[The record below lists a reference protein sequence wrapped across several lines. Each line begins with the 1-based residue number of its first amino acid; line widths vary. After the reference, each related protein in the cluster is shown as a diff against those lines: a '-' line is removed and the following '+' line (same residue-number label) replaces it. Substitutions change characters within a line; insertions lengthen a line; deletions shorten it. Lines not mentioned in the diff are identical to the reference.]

1 MNTTESRDQISQ
13 ISARVIAEVIKSA
26 GAKTLL
32 VEVADNL
39 INSWE
44 EMGGIRARLAPPIRR
59 IVSKCLRPG
68 RNGSRGNISAD
79 MGKLLTT
86 WARKVNADHAGDPVC
101 HAETRGEAIH
111 TFLANTDFGEIRE
124 MVENSEECAL
134 KTVEAFNENLWK
146 YPAKVGSILGTLLAA
161 ANTGIRSTREV
172 LRPVEK
178 NVSPDLLADL
188 LLSLLKGL
196 NAKEVANLVNSLC
209 ELTRRFHTGSSLL
222 ARGGKPLFQIYLTEL
237 LEEALPTIDPVLLG
251 KAKIALAED
260 SGAIASALADALSR
274 NPDLLLEMVSSYGAV
289 KTPLITGA
297 SRKVRLFEEV
307 DQGQLAD
314 AVSRGLSDLDTYEI
328 SELINAAIRIVNRVH
343 EERPDVI
350 SSLLSSVVNS
360 INTAEI
366 KTASEWIIPEI
377 TEVLRPVTSEV
388 APSLI
393 RGLSEI
399 LAPEDGFETDEHEEA
414 FKTLQVRLGVT
425 GGVQ

>member
-1 MNTTESRDQISQ
+1 
-13 ISARVIAEVIKSA
+13 
-26 GAKTLL
+26 
-32 VEVADNL
+32 
-39 INSWE
+39 
-44 EMGGIRARLAPPIRR
+44 
-59 IVSKCLRPG
+59 
-68 RNGSRGNISAD
+68 
-79 MGKLLTT
+79 
-86 WARKVNADHAGDPVC
+86 
-101 HAETRGEAIH
+101 
-111 TFLANTDFGEIRE
+111 

-414 FKTLQVRLGVT
+414 FKTLQVRLGIT